1 MPLVLGGLIYRQ
13 LHAPTKFLFEGGGA
27 VQGLGFRDPTP
38 KPYFRAIGV
47 VQLVGDFRFHG
58 FAIGRAGTGVDT

>member
-38 KPYFRAIGV
+38 KPYFDFTALQSAAR
-47 VQLVGDFRFHG
+47 VQESIPKTASARVGSFD
-58 FAIGRAGTGVDT
+58 